1 MLWLRISIVNLKKGK
16 QIDVCVFLRFFFGA
30 GLSVGSGDTFNWK
43 ISKFGFHFLD
53 GDDGGH
59 DIGKESNGVG

>member
-1 MLWLRISIVNLKKGK
+1 L
-16 QIDVCVFLRFFFGA
+16 FFFRFFFLGA

-43 ISKFGFHFLD
+43 ILKFGFRFLD

-59 DIGKESNGVG
+59 DIGKESNDVGLCDG